1 MASDPALVESVSSKG
16 QEIELAVQNLEDE
29 MNNSQQQL
37 GVLED
42 SLANR
47 WVACLLFDVCCL
59 FCFYCVVE
67 GVWKVAVA
75 CLCSHIFAC
84 ALLLTPQL

>member
-1 MASDPALVESVSSKG
+1 MASDPALVESVSNKG

-29 MNNSQQQL
+29 MSNSQQQL

-47 WVACLLFDVCCL
+47 CVRAVDAVWCACFLFDMTDVGFL
-59 FCFYCVVE
+59 RYGYAQVLKFILAAKF
-67 GVWKVAVA
+67 
-75 CLCSHIFAC
+75 
-84 ALLLTPQL
+84 